1 MVYRRARY
9 SWRCCRH
16 SSNLWLR
23 RKWVLLMTTTTIAVE
38 IVGSPIACAE
48 GVKETWRELADW
60 AAAQLR
66 TRYGDQVQVTYY
78 DLFDPACPPLPAGGQ
93 LPLVTVHGET
103 VISGGKLAMPV
114 IRRRLEALGVEP
126 LAVH

>member
-1 MVYRRARY
+1 MNTA
-9 SWRCCRH
+9 
-16 SSNLWLR
+16 
-23 RKWVLLMTTTTIAVE
+23 TITVS

-60 AAAQLR
+60 SAAQLR
-66 TRYGDQVQVTYY
+66 TRYGDQVEVTYY

-93 LPLVTVHGET
+93 LPLVLVNGET

-114 IRRRLEALGVEP
+114 IRQQLEALGVQRGPTQRQAEIRP
-126 LAVH
+126 CLLLSAAANICPPSPPWTVN